1 MSSKNMKKRKANP
14 ISDNETPE
22 VLVLP
27 PKALLDKFGIS
38 LGDIGNFLDV
48 QKSYSDGGPS
58 NHVVKLYG
66 NSVTSNTSLVAPN
79 LNLNDSSIMK
89 TASLMKKSLFLS
101 PTFSNSN
108 SIDSLVEDVPSIAS
122 SNLEINSSDHRN
134 KNVLKISTPQLDS
147 ELLSANKSN
156 AKNQDPKPLQH
167 NNVKNEI
174 HTKFMKNTNHSVRE
188 ISPNGIDLDKSNNL
202 TIIDLEVASFV
213 PVPNESLTI
222 NNRTLNFTNGQD
234 NVQVE
239 SLKKDEENV
248 KSNVNLEDN
257 EISTQETLLTT
268 EHHRKC
274 PQRLDITET
283 FFCNNETSPQDKKII
298 EDSEKGILKSQFTPI
313 ADSHQ
318 KNEIVINI
326 DKQKC
331 SVGQILPINDSVTK
345 VAMVLK
351 EYLQNNKNVTVEH
364 TLQCTSHIQGVEKPG
379 GDKEYNF
386 LKLKREKSPK
396 FYTIKARKTVHKEI
410 VTEIVEEIIT
420 DCNINLT
427 DEDEVNEVKIF
438 CVCSDFGSFNYYD
451 EELEHIH
458 FWEQKSSKCSLDV
471 IFGIYCDDD
480 TNSINNQNLY
490 KECVN
495 DKSECDYICVNEEI
509 EFKSNDIDES
519 QNILEP
525 TLIEI
530 EVPIYYDSQMTKE
543 INNTV
548 NYTSDEN
555 KNCELQVNISSKMQ
569 DMAEIVSPEATRKQ
583 KKRKTE
589 RDGSEGSPK
598 IKKARN
604 AVVHQETVSN
614 NGSEKPSRDA
624 DSLPKIIMEVPRKR
638 EKADVTC
645 AVCHQNIAES
655 NWYEHVAR
663 KHSYLAWKE
672 GDVPLDVASAQQVK
686 DHLSKMLLEF
696 KVLVCGKCGLE
707 RTDISKYLSHVNSC
721 DGESAPSEELDT
733 VKILEVVK
741 CAQCQMEV
749 TQWYNHIGSVH
760 NYLAYKEGDTPVDF
774 TDEDEVRRHLAAIA
788 REYNGLKCPK
798 CGCRRQFVKA
808 YLSHVKKCEVQSE
821 PGFDNSLSSVK
832 CGVCQEEILEDAWI
846 QHIEQEHNYLAWE
859 VGETPLDLND
869 PEAVHNHLY
878 KISKQIDSLVCTK
891 CGVKR
896 KYVKGY
902 QTHFNQCTSVT
913 GYTPDIKRYSY
924 IQKKRE
930 RVIPSF
936 DESSTVS
943 CGVCGLVKS
952 ESQWPKHIEQEH
964 QYLAWK
970 FGESPI
976 DLNNTR
982 AISTHLN
989 SISKYYPDGFL
1000 CTKCGKR
1007 RKCVRIF
1014 MRHIESCQEKSL
1026 GANNSVL
1033 NESDLDTSVSNSVE
1047 DSIIEENNV
1056 TCGVCKKVIAEKLW
1070 FQHIGDEHYYL
1081 AWKDTEEPLDL
1092 TDTMGVRDYLY
1103 NISQKHGQLTCKK
1116 CGIKRKYAK
1125 SFLAHIGHCDSRVNV
1140 GHMSDTSMSTSFQED
1155 TSPDAIIKCGVCQKE
1170 MENRK
1175 WESHIRIHYYIA
1187 WKEGCK
1193 PLDTND
1199 EQAVYAYLY
1208 DLSKLYGGLTCPKCN
1223 IKKKYVKAYRV
1234 HVASCQVDL
1243 DVESVFKNQE
1253 SRDTYE
1259 CAICHETGPVNKFKS
1274 HAMKEHYNVA
1284 WMVGDIP
1291 IDVRTTSSVEKYLK
1305 EYQKSHSSLVCNKC
1319 GLTRASI
1326 AGFFAHVV
1334 QCERTEEEMEMYKSV
1349 CEICNT
1355 KYLGVYKYTH
1365 MAIHRME
1372 EAKKKLAD
1380 KVPVVAE
1387 DLDVTGKRRA
1397 AQKAINDIR
1406 NISDV
1411 TGKDNDEDVED
1422 EGEYKCPED
1431 SSSSESE
1438 ESGVSETED
1447 QPETDVDQDLSD
1459 TESRIRNRKSTSTFS
1474 TTNDDRIPFYVKDP
1488 FAYIAKSYKDFTNT
1502 HLTSNTLFPQWLS
1515 CEYES
1520 VPEIDL
1526 PKYMPPLTESCKVQV
1541 CSKNISTYKVFEA
1554 KADKGVSMFVGA
1566 TINNIS
1572 WVPCNEQA
1580 HPYLAVNCYNG
1591 TDAPRIDATELIAH
1605 SGLIQIWDFKD
1616 MQKLPSFVFGLA
1628 HDFGTVWGMDWCP
1641 SGACELLPENPDN
1654 TFVRLGLLAVA
1665 CSNGGAYIFSV
1676 PHPSIVNTD
1685 NLVYKLKPV
1694 AELRLF
1700 RDMSKNAQ
1708 ATAVTWSMQKGHSCI
1723 IVGYSNGMT
1732 AMYDLE
1738 CDSPLLS
1745 CEEDGVRVFYPF
1757 HDERSHN
1764 VCVTDVKAFVSG
1776 SNIRGSVSASS
1787 CGVTASIASGRQH
1800 ISLTAESL
1808 LVTPHWPSTILAGN
1822 AGIVTHAVNEVE
1834 WWGHGRRLGSMST
1847 ACGCI
1852 VCGRVAAYF
1861 PPFVKTMFLHP
1872 LYNDKRD
1879 IQVKAKIDIM
1889 SLEEESESSKG
1900 QLEPESYEEVIKMH
1914 GIKLELA
1921 TNLKKHEK
1929 SQNITKPKQRN
1940 AERYPL
1946 AEVTS
1951 VSFCTVP
1958 KHHKRLAIATHS
1970 GIIFVIN
1977 T

>member
-14 ISDNETPE
+14 IPDNEAPE

-27 PKALLDKFGIS
+27 PKALLDKFGVS
-38 LGDIGNFLDV
+38 LGDIGNFLDD
-48 QKSYSDGGPS
+48 QKTYSDGGPS

-66 NSVTSNTSLVAPN
+66 NSVNSNTSLDVHN

-108 SIDSLVEDVPSIAS
+108 SIDSSQTEDVPSIATS
-122 SNLEINSSDHRN
+122 HLEINSSDHQN
-134 KNVLKISTPQLDS
+134 KNVLNNSPHLDS
-147 ELLSANKSN
+147 EILSANKN
-156 AKNQDPKPLQH
+156 NIKNQDPKPLQD
-167 NNVKNEI
+167 NNEI
-174 HTKFMKNTNHSVRE
+174 IEIPKKIMENTNHSIRE
-188 ISPNGIDLDKSNNL
+188 TSPNEIVLDKSNNL
-202 TIIDLEVASFV
+202 TIINLEVASCV
-213 PVPNESLTI
+213 PGPNESLTI
-222 NNRTLNFTNGQD
+222 NNRTLNVTYDQD
-234 NVQVE
+234 SDREQ
-239 SLKKDEENV
+239 LAFFKKDDEENI
-248 KSNVNLEDN
+248 KSNENLVDK
-257 EISTQETLLTT
+257 EISTRILTT
-268 EHHRKC
+268 ENHRNS
-274 PQRLDITET
+274 PNRLNITEMY
-283 FFCNNETSPQDKKII
+283 FCNNETSPQVKKNM
-298 EDSEKGILKSQFTPI
+298 EGSEKNILKSQFNPT
-313 ADSHQ
+313 ADTHQ
-318 KNEIVINI
+318 RNERTTNI

-331 SVGQILPINDSVTK
+331 SAVQILDINDSVTR

-351 EYLQNNKNVTVEH
+351 EYLQNKKDVNVKH
-364 TLQCTSHIQGVEKPG
+364 TLQCKSQIQGVEKPG
-379 GDKEYNF
+379 GNKEYNF

-396 FYTIKARKTVHKEI
+396 MYTIKARKTVSKEI
-410 VTEIVEEIIT
+410 VTEIVEQIT
-420 DCNINLT
+420 TECNINLT
-427 DEDEVNEVKIF
+427 DEDKVNEVKMF

-458 FWEQKSSKCSLDV
+458 FWEQKNSKCSLDV

-480 TNSINNQNLY
+480 TNSINHQNSY
-490 KECVN
+490 KEGVN

-509 EFKSNDIDES
+509 ELKSNDIDES
-519 QNILEP
+519 QNILES

-530 EVPIYYDSQMTKE
+530 EVPIYYDSHMTKE
-543 INNTV
+543 IKNTV
-548 NYTSDEN
+548 NNTSDEN

-569 DMAEIVSPEATRKQ
+569 DMAEVSPEDIRKQ
-583 KKRKTE
+583 KKRKTK
-589 RDGSEGSPK
+589 RDGSIDSPK
-598 IKKARN
+598 NKKARN
-604 AVVHQETVSN
+604 TDVQQETDCN
-614 NGSEKPSRDA
+614 NGPEKSSHDV
-624 DSLPKIIMEVPRKR
+624 DSLSKIIMKVPHKR

-655 NWYEHVAR
+655 KWYEHVAR

-672 GDVPLDVASAQQVK
+672 GDVPLDVANAQEVK
-686 DHLSKMLLEF
+686 EHLSKMLVKF
-696 KVLVCGKCGLE
+696 NVLVCGKCGLE

-721 DGESAPSEELDT
+721 NGESGPSDELDT
-733 VKILEVVK
+733 SKSLGVVK
-741 CAQCQMEV
+741 CANCQMEV
-749 TQWYNHIGSVH
+749 SHWYNHIGSVH
-760 NYLAYKEGDTPVDF
+760 NYLACKEGDTPVDF
-774 TDEDEVRRHLAAIA
+774 TDEDEVREHLAAIA
-788 REYNGLKCPK
+788 KEYNGLKCPK

-808 YLSHVKKCEVQSE
+808 YLSHVKKCDVQSE
-821 PGFDNSLSSVK
+821 AGFDNSLSSVK

-859 VGETPLDLND
+859 VGETPLDVND

-878 KISKQIDSLVCTK
+878 KISKQIDCLVCTK

-913 GYTPDIKRYSY
+913 GYTPDKKRYSY
-924 IQKKRE
+924 IRKKRE
-930 RVIPSF
+930 HVVQSF
-936 DESSTVS
+936 DESSAVS

-952 ESQWPKHIEQEH
+952 ENQWLEHIEQEH
-964 QYLAWK
+964 QYMAWK

-982 AISTHLN
+982 AISSHLN
-989 SISKYYPDGFL
+989 NILKHYPDGLL

-1007 RKCVRIF
+1007 RKCVRIYL
-1014 MRHIESCQEKSL
+1014 RHIESCQEKSL
-1026 GANNSVL
+1026 EGNKSVL
-1033 NESDLDTSVSNSVE
+1033 NESTLDTSVASVE
-1047 DSIIEENNV
+1047 DSVIEESNV
-1056 TCGVCKKVIAEKLW
+1056 TCGVCKEVISEELW
-1070 FQHIGDEHYYL
+1070 YQHIGDEHYYL
-1081 AWKDTEEPLDL
+1081 AWKSTEEPLDL
-1092 TDTMGVRDYLY
+1092 TDTMRLRDHLY
-1103 NISQKHGQLTCKK
+1103 NISQKHGHLTCKK
-1116 CGIKRKYAK
+1116 CGIKRKYVK
-1125 SFLAHIGHCDSRVNV
+1125 SFLAHIGHCDSNVNV
-1140 GHMSDTSMSTSFQED
+1140 GHISDTSMSISFQED
-1155 TSPDAIIKCGVCQKE
+1155 TSPDAMIKCGVCQKE

-1175 WESHIRIHYYIA
+1175 WEFHIRIHNYIA
-1187 WKEGCK
+1187 WKEGRK

-1199 EQAVYAYLY
+1199 EQAVNAYLY
-1208 DLSKLYGGLTCPKCN
+1208 DLSKMYDGLTCAKCN
-1223 IKKKYVKAYRV
+1223 IKKKYVKAYRG
-1234 HVASCQVDL
+1234 HVATCQGNL
-1243 DVESVFKNQE
+1243 DVESVLDSQE
-1253 SRDTYE
+1253 NRETYE
-1259 CAICHETGPVNKFKS
+1259 CALCHETGPVNKFKS
-1274 HAMKEHYNVA
+1274 HAMNEHYNVA

-1355 KYLGVYKYTH
+1355 KYLGVYKHTH

-1387 DLDVTGKRRA
+1387 DLDVSGKRRA
-1397 AQKAINDIR
+1397 AQKAKNVIK
-1406 NISDV
+1406 NITDV
-1411 TGKDNDEDVED
+1411 TGKDNNEDVDD
-1422 EGEYKCPED
+1422 EGEYKCPDD

-1459 TESRIRNRKSTSTFS
+1459 TETRIRNRKSTSTFS
-1474 TTNDDRIPFYVKDP
+1474 NTNDDRIPFDVKDP
-1488 FAYIAKSYKDFTNT
+1488 FAYMAKSYKDFTNT
-1502 HLTSNTLFPQWLS
+1502 HLTTNTLFPQWLS
-1515 CEYES
+1515 CEYEL
-1520 VPEIDL
+1520 VPETDL

-1541 CSKNISTYKVFEA
+1541 CLKNISTYKVFEA

-1566 TINNIS
+1566 SINNIS

-1580 HPYLAVNCYNG
+1580 LPYLAVNCYNG

-1641 SGACELLPENPDN
+1641 SGACELLPDNPDN

-1665 CSNGGAYIFSV
+1665 CSNGMAYIFSV

-1685 NLVYKLKPV
+1685 KLMYKLKPV

-1700 RDMSKNAQ
+1700 RDMNKNVQ

-1764 VCVTDVKAFVSG
+1764 VCVTDVKAFVCG

-1787 CGVTASIASGRQH
+1787 CGVTASIASGRNH
-1800 ISLTAESL
+1800 VPLTAETL

-1822 AGIVTHAVNEVE
+1822 AGIVTQAVNELE
-1834 WWGHGRRLGSMST
+1834 WWGHGRRLGSMTT

-1861 PPFVKTMFLHP
+1861 PPFVKTMLLHP

-1889 SLEEESESSKG
+1889 CLEEESERSKG
-1900 QLEPESYEEVIKMH
+1900 QLEPESYEEVIKMY
-1914 GIKLELA
+1914 GIKLEYA

-1929 SQNITKPKQRN
+1929 SQNITKPKNRN

-1946 AEVTS
+1946 ADVTS
-1951 VSFCTVP
+1951 VAFCTVP
-1958 KHHKRLAIATHS
+1958 KHHKRLAIATHG

>member
-14 ISDNETPE
+14 VSDNETPE

-38 LGDIGNFLDV
+38 LGDIGKFLDV

-66 NSVTSNTSLVAPN
+66 NRITSNTSLDIPN

-101 PTFSNSN
+101 PTFSNS
-108 SIDSLVEDVPSIAS
+108 IDSSQSDDVPSIATS
-122 SNLEINSSDHRN
+122 HLELNSSDHQN
-134 KNVLKISTPQLDS
+134 KNVLNISTPHLDS
-147 ELLSANKSN
+147 ELLATNKIN
-156 AKNQDPKPLQH
+156 AKNQDTKPLQYI
-167 NNVKNEI
+167 NENNEI
-174 HTKFMKNTNHSVRE
+174 HTKCTKNTNYSIRE
-188 ISPNGIDLDKSNNL
+188 TSPNEVLERSNNL
-202 TIIDLEVASFV
+202 TIINLEVASFV
-213 PVPNESLTI
+213 PNETLTI
-222 NNRTLNFTNGQD
+222 NNRTLNVSSGQD
-234 NVQVE
+234 NVQLE
-239 SLKKDEENV
+239 SLKKDDERNI
-248 KSNVNLEDN
+248 KSNVNLEDKV
-257 EISTQETLLTT
+257 ISTQEIVFTT
-268 EHHRKC
+268 EHHSKS
-274 PQRLDITET
+274 PKRLNITEMV
-283 FFCNNETSPQDKKII
+283 FCNNETSPQDKKII
-298 EDSEKGILKSQFTPI
+298 EDSEKKNLKSQVNPT
-313 ADSHQ
+313 ADSQ
-318 KNEIVINI
+318 QNNERISDI
-326 DKQKC
+326 DKLKC
-331 SVGQILPINDSVTK
+331 SAVQILDINDSVTR

-351 EYLQNNKNVTVEH
+351 EYLQNKKDVNVKR
-364 TLQCTSHIQGVEKPG
+364 TLQCKSQIQGVEKPG
-379 GDKEYNF
+379 GEKEYNF
-386 LKLKREKSPK
+386 LKLKREKHPK
-396 FYTIKARKTVHKEI
+396 IYAIKARKTVCKEI
-410 VTEIVEEIIT
+410 LTEIVQQIT
-420 DCNINLT
+420 SDCNINLT
-427 DEDEVNEVKIF
+427 DEEEVNEVKMF
-438 CVCSDFGSFNYYD
+438 CVCSDFGSFNYYED
-451 EELEHIH
+451 ELEHIH
-458 FWEQKSSKCSLDV
+458 FWEKKDTKCSLDV
-471 IFGIYCDDD
+471 IFSIYCDDD
-480 TNSINNQNLY
+480 TNCINNQNSY
-490 KECVN
+490 KEGAN
-495 DKSECDYICVNEEI
+495 DKSECDYICINEKI
-509 EFKSNDIDES
+509 EFKSNES

-530 EVPIYYDSQMTKE
+530 EVPIYNDSQMTKE

-548 NYTSDEN
+548 NNTSDEIN
-555 KNCELQVNISSKMQ
+555 NCELQVNKSSKMQ
-569 DMAEIVSPEATRKQ
+569 DMAEVSPKATRKQ

-589 RDGSEGSPK
+589 RDVSEDSPK
-598 IKKARN
+598 TKKARKTD
-604 AVVHQETVSN
+604 VHQETDTK
-614 NGSEKPSRDA
+614 NGSEKLSHVD
-624 DSLPKIIMEVPRKR
+624 DLPKIIAEVPHKK
-638 EKADVTC
+638 EKPDVTC
-645 AVCHQNIAES
+645 AVCHKNIAES
-655 NWYEHVAR
+655 KWYEHVAR

-672 GDVPLDVASAQQVK
+672 GDVPLDVTSAKEVK
-686 DHLSKMLLEF
+686 EHLSQMLVKF
-696 KVLVCGKCGLE
+696 DVLVCGKCGLE
-707 RTDISKYLSHVNSC
+707 RNDISKYLSHVNSC
-721 DGESAPSEELDT
+721 NGESAPLDESDPPMS
-733 VKILEVVK
+733 LGVVK
-741 CAQCQMEV
+741 CAVCQMEV
-749 TQWYNHIGSVH
+749 SQWYNHIGSAH
-760 NYLAYKEGDTPVDF
+760 NYLAFKEGDMPVNF
-774 TDEDEVRRHLAAIA
+774 TDEDEVRQHLAAIA
-788 REYNGLKCPK
+788 KEYNGLKCVK

-808 YLSHVKKCEVQSE
+808 YLSHVKTCDVQPE
-821 PGFDNSLSSVK
+821 PSFDNSISSVK

-913 GYTPDIKRYSY
+913 GYTPDKKRYSY
-924 IQKKRE
+924 IRKKRE
-930 RVIPSF
+930 TFIQSF

-952 ESQWPKHIEQEH
+952 ETEWLEHIEQEH

-976 DLNNTR
+976 DSNNTR
-982 AISTHLN
+982 AVSGHLN
-989 SISKYYPDGFL
+989 NILKYYPDGLL

-1014 MRHIESCQEKSL
+1014 LRHIESCRVKSED
-1026 GANNSVL
+1026 NKSSL
-1033 NESDLDTSVSNSVE
+1033 NETTLDTSVSNSVE
-1047 DSIIEENNV
+1047 DSVIEGSNV
-1056 TCGVCKKVIAEKLW
+1056 TCGVCKQEIAEELW

-1081 AWKDTEEPLDL
+1081 AWKSTEEPLDL
-1092 TDTMGVRDYLY
+1092 TDTIALRDYLY

-1116 CGIKRKYAK
+1116 CGIKRKYVK
-1125 SFLAHIGHCDSRVNV
+1125 SFLAHIEHCDSSISI
-1140 GHMSDTSMSTSFQED
+1140 GHISDTSMNTSFQEED
-1155 TSPDAIIKCGVCQKE
+1155 PSPDAIIKCGVCQKE

-1175 WESHIRIHYYIA
+1175 WEFHIRIHNYVA
-1187 WKEGCK
+1187 WKEGQQ

-1199 EQAVYAYLY
+1199 EQAVYTYLY
-1208 DLSKLYGGLTCPKCN
+1208 DLSKLYDGLTCAKCN
-1223 IKKKYVKAYRV
+1223 IKKKYVKAYRG
-1234 HVASCQVDL
+1234 HVATCQGNL
-1243 DVESVFKNQE
+1243 DVESVLE
-1253 SRDTYE
+1253 SQGNRDTYE
-1259 CAICHETGPVNKFKS
+1259 CALCHETGPMNTFKS

-1291 IDVRTTSSVEKYLK
+1291 IDVKTTSSVERYLK

-1355 KYLGVYKYTH
+1355 KYLGVYKHTH

-1380 KVPVVAE
+1380 TVPVVAKE
-1387 DLDVTGKRRA
+1387 LDVSGKRRA
-1397 AQKAINDIR
+1397 AQKAKNVIK

-1411 TGKDNDEDVED
+1411 TGKDNDEDVDD

-1447 QPETDVDQDLSD
+1447 QPETDVEDLSD

-1474 TTNDDRIPFYVKDP
+1474 TTNDDRIPFNVKDP

-1515 CEYES
+1515 CEYELVS
-1520 VPEIDL
+1520 EKDL
-1526 PKYMPPLTESCKVQV
+1526 PKYMPPFTESCKVQI
-1541 CSKNISTYKVFEA
+1541 CSKNVSTYKVFEA
-1554 KADKGVSMFVGA
+1554 RADKGVSMFVGA
-1566 TINNIS
+1566 SVNNIS

-1580 HPYLAVNCYNG
+1580 HPYLAVNCFNG

-1616 MQKLPSFVFGLA
+1616 MQKVPSFVFGIA
-1628 HDFGTVWGMDWCP
+1628 HDFGTVWAMDWCP

-1665 CSNGGAYIFSV
+1665 CSNGIAYIYSV
-1676 PHPSIVNTD
+1676 PHPTIVNTD
-1685 NLVYKLKPV
+1685 KMMYKLKPV

-1700 RDMSKNAQ
+1700 RDVNKYAQ
-1708 ATAVTWSMQKGHSCI
+1708 ATAVNWSMQKGHSCI
-1723 IVGYSNGMT
+1723 IVGYSNGMI

-1764 VCVTDVKAFVSG
+1764 VCVTDVKAFISG
-1776 SNIRGSVSASS
+1776 SDIRGTVSASS

-1800 ISLTAESL
+1800 VPLTAESL
-1808 LVTPHWPSTILAGN
+1808 VVTPHWPSTILAGN
-1822 AGIVTHAVNEVE
+1822 AGIVTQAVNELE

-1852 VCGRVAAYF
+1852 ICGRVAAYI
-1861 PPFVKTMFLHP
+1861 PPLVKTMLVHP

-1879 IQVKAKIDIM
+1879 IQVKATIDLM
-1889 SLEEESESSKG
+1889 SLEEKSESSRGK
-1900 QLEPESYEEVIKMH
+1900 LEPESYEEVIKMY
-1914 GIKLELA
+1914 GIKIEIA

-1929 SQNITKPKQRN
+1929 SQNITKPKNRN

-1946 AEVTS
+1946 ADVTS

-1958 KHHKRLAIATHS
+1958 KHHKRLAIATHG